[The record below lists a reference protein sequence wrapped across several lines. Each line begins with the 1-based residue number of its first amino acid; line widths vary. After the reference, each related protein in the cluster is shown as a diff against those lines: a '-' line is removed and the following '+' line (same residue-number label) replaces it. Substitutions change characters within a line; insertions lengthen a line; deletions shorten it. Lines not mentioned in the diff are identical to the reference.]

1 MKVAIGGADM
11 KHLMKEHNRLLGVE
25 RLARKVIESYGGEPT
40 LEPST
45 SEHEW
50 HQTRFTF
57 EALGNLAKILSMCPT
72 SGGEDD

>member
-1 MKVAIGGADM
+1 M

-45 SEHEW
+45 KEYPW
-50 HQTRFTF
+50 HQTRFTDKALDNLA
-57 EALGNLAKILSMCPT
+57 EALRRNNHAVQ
-72 SGGEDD
+72 